1 MLLLSVQ
8 KLNGLYAK
16 QLISLSV
23 LPTLDT
29 LQLKELQGFGKGIFI
44 LFFFLLVFETEFL
57 NCNSPSGHPHS
68 TLLGDV
74 CAPSSGER
82 EPFGWFSHLE

>member
-1 MLLLSVQ
+1 MCFLSSQ

-16 QLISLSV
+16 QLVSLSV

-29 LQLKELQGFGKGIFI
+29 LQLKKLQGFEKGIFI
-44 LFFFLLVFETEFL
+44 LFFLVFETEFL

-74 CAPSSGER
+74 CAPSSGAR
-82 EPFGWFSHLE
+82 EPFG

>member
-1 MLLLSVQ
+1 MLLFSLQ
-8 KLNGLYAK
+8 KLNGLNAK
-16 QLISLSV
+16 QLVFLLV
-23 LPTLDT
+23 LPTLGT

>member
-1 MLLLSVQ
+1 MLLFSIQ
-8 KLNGLYAK
+8 KLNGLNAK
-16 QLISLSV
+16 QLVSLSV
-23 LPTLDT
+23 LPTLGT
-29 LQLKELQGFGKGIFI
+29 LQLKELQGFGKGFI

-82 EPFGWFSHLE
+82 ESFGWFSHLE